1 MNEPQASTTTTQ
13 ERNPFIRAEH
23 VSPGGTRVKI
33 LSVSEHNSPA
43 RPATFEKKATKEF
56 HGLMVNVLLEG
67 QKLCL
72 PVRYQSIDYNNVIS
86 QMKTNDFWQWEGQE
100 LFVIRVTSSA
110 GSYVNVI
117 RFDANGRPDLPQN
130 DKPAPHT
137 VNTNPVAETRH
148 QMEKMP
154 VRELRQDQLIEALHF
169 KAAAYGD
176 QRSTESLMFEALA
189 RILKVTLRM

>member
-1 MNEPQASTTTTQ
+1 MNEPQATTTPTQ
-13 ERNPFIRAEH
+13 ERNPFIRAEQ

-43 RPATFEKKATKEF
+43 RPATFEKKATKGF

-72 PVRYQSIDYNNVIS
+72 PVRYQSIDYNNVVS
-86 QMKTNDFWQWEGQE
+86 QMKSNDFWEWEGRE
-100 LFVIRVTSSA
+100 LFLIRVTSSA

-130 DKPAPHT
+130 GKPAPQ

-148 QMEKMP
+148 QLEKMP
-154 VRELRQDQLIEALHF
+154 VRELKQDQLIEVLHF
-169 KAAAYGD
+169 KAAALRD
-176 QRSTESLMFEALA
+176 QGSTESLMFEALA